1 LAENSFVT
9 AEDIEK
15 YLQELNDELCA
26 VNIKGEICLYGGAVM
41 CLAFKTRPATK
52 DVDAIFEPVKEI
64 RRAAGKIAEKYDLPI
79 GWLNFAVKM
88 FVTNHQ
94 KQILFDLPY
103 LKVYTPEADYLL
115 AMKILAARADT
126 SDLEDIEF
134 LLGYLNLK
142 AVEDVLKIVGD
153 FYPKK
158 EVKPETVFLLEEL
171 LERSS

>member
-1 LAENSFVT
+1 MT
-9 AEDIEK
+9 AEEIEK
-15 YLQELNDELCA
+15 YLLDLNDELCA

-64 RRAAGKIAEKYDLPI
+64 RRAAGRIAERHDLPV
-79 GWLNFAVKM
+79 GWLNFGVKI
-88 FVTNHQ
+88 FVTNHE
-94 KQILFDLPY
+94 KRILFDLPC
-103 LKVYTPEADYLL
+103 LKVFMPEADYLL

-134 LLGYLNLK
+134 LLRHLNLK
-142 AVEDVLKIVGD
+142 SVEDVLKIVRE

-171 LERSS
+171 LESS